1 MSTAYCCVLIY
12 LPHLQLDREPRPFP
26 RLAFKRQ
33 VTDINDFKYEDF
45 DLQGY
50 DPHPRIAMDMA
61 V

>member
-1 MSTAYCCVLIY
+1 MY
-12 LPHLQLDREPRPFP
+12 LQLDREPRPFP